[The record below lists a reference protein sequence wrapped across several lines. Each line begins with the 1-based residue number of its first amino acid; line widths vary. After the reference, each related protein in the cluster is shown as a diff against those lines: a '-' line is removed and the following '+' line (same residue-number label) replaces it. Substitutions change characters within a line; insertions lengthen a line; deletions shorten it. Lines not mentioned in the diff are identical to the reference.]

1 LLAALAGLLIA
12 ACASPDG
19 DPAPAATS
27 AASPAVAA
35 SPTVDPLSAPE
46 AGGDRA
52 YEHVRQLT
60 EVIGPRVA
68 GTSGEIAARDYIKTT
83 LESFG
88 YDVTVQEFPF
98 DGTQYRSARIDVGD
112 EALPAIAFLGSPA
125 GGVRGTLIEAGI
137 GRPED
142 FPAEGLQGAIA
153 LIERGDLT
161 FTRKAENAAAAGAGG
176 VIIYNNEDGALVGD
190 AEGVTLPMVGISRV
204 DGEIARRQLAAG
216 AALAAIEIAEPRGI
230 AYNVVAKPRGVSACR
245 TVSGGHYDSVPVTA
259 GADDNAS
266 GAAAVIELARVAAAN
281 KLAGSNCFAL
291 FGAEEFGL
299 VGSAAFVEG
308 LADADVN
315 GMRAMINLDVVG
327 TDAALT
333 LIGDDGMVELAR
345 IEAQGVG
352 VAATAG
358 EVPAG
363 SGSDHFSFQE
373 AGIPVVFLYR
383 HDPLIHTQQDAI
395 GRILPASLEETVRVA
410 YGVLESLNQR

>member
-1 LLAALAGLLIA
+1 M
-12 ACASPDG
+12 
-19 DPAPAATS
+19 
-27 AASPAVAA
+27 
-35 SPTVDPLSAPE
+35 
-46 AGGDRA
+46 
-52 YEHVRQLT
+52 
-60 EVIGPRVA
+60 
-68 GTSGEIAARDYIKTT
+68 
-83 LESFG
+83 
-88 YDVTVQEFPF
+88 
-98 DGTQYRSARIDVGD
+98 
-112 EALPAIAFLGSPA
+112 AFLGSPA

-142 FPAEGLQGAIA
+142 FPTEGLQSAIA

-161 FTRKAENAAAAGAGG
+161 FIQKAENAAAAGAGG

-190 AEGVTLPMVGISRV
+190 AEGVTLPMVGISRD
-204 DGEIARRQLAAG
+204 DGETARRQLAAG
-216 AALAAIEIAEPRGI
+216 ATLAAIEIAEPRGI
-230 AYNVVAKPRGVSACR
+230 AYNVVAKPRGVTACR

-266 GAAAVIELARVAAAN
+266 GAAAVLELARVAAAN
-281 KLAGSNCFAL
+281 KLVGANCFAL

-299 VGSAAFVEG
+299 VGSAFFVEG

-333 LIGDDGMVELAR
+333 LIGDDDMVELAR
-345 IEAQGVG
+345 IAAQEAG
-352 VAATAG
+352 VAATVG

-395 GRILPASLEETVRVA
+395 GRILPASLEETIRVA
-410 YGVLESLNQR
+410 YGVLESLN